1 MSDSM
6 TPWTAACW
14 LPCPSLTPR
23 VCWNSCPLNWWCHPI
38 ISSSVVPFSSCL
50 QSFSASQ
57 SFPMSWLFTS
67 GGQSVGASALASIL
81 PVNIQGWFPLELTD
95 LISLQCKGLL
105 RVFSNTTV
113 WNINSLALGQM
124 ILNDSNV
131 MNTRALITQLR
142 NQQPIAYWC
151 MYQCNPLCPI
161 SLPPLRNSH
170 YSTFCV
176 YHFTAF

>member
-1 MSDSM
+1 M

-67 GGQSVGASALASIL
+67 GGQSVGASALAPIL